1 MIMEAAI
8 YSPTKI
14 VNCRDPARVETE
26 ESEIQYQRLQPGVK
40 ITTRSIPYDGHQGWR
55 KYGNK
60 PIQNSSFCRYAK
72 SLDPPTSSCSAF
84 TSLHATMWHSRFL
97 AIHLKLL
104 KNIHV

>member
-14 VNCRDPARVETE
+14 VNCRDPAKAEAE
-26 ESEIQYQRLQPGVK
+26 KKSEIQYQRLQPGVK
-40 ITTRSIPYDGHQGWR
+40 IKTRSIPCDGHQGWR

-72 SLDPPTSSCSAF
+72 SLDPLTQLLAAPQLHLCMQPCGIVD
-84 TSLHATMWHSRFL
+84 SLL
-97 AIHLKLL
+97 PI
-104 KNIHV
+104 